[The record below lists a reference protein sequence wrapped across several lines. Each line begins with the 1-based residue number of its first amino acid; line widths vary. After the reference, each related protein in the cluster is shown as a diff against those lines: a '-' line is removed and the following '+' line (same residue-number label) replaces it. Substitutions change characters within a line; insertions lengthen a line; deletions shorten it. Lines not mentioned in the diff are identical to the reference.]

1 MNDEFQRLG
10 HKASQ
15 QTCVHGARIADDA
28 LSQIVEAGL
37 LAPTGRNLHPAELI
51 VVREKEMLERL
62 SHAKT
67 GGSALIA
74 SADAALVVVGDTTR
88 SDTWVEDC
96 SIMMA
101 YMQLAA
107 EELGIGNCW
116 VQIRS
121 RQSQTLLANGENLPS
136 NAFVR
141 EALEIPEAYDVL
153 AILALGES
161 EETRAPHTAEDLDWS
176 HVHDALLLS
185 VCSAQQ
191 SPVSLKCVP
200 IHAIV

>member
-1 MNDEFQRLG
+1 MDFRELIIKRR
-10 HKASQ
+10 SRRVY
-15 QTCVHGARIADDA
+15 TGARIADDA
-28 LSQIVEAGL
+28 LSQIIEAGL

-67 GGSALIA
+67 GGSALVA
-74 SADAALVVVGDTTR
+74 GADAALVVVGDTTR

-121 RQSQTLLANGENLPS
+121 RQSQTILPDGENLPS

-141 EALEIPEAYDVL
+141 AALEIPEEYDVL

-161 EETRAPHTAEDLDWS
+161 EENRAPHTAEDLDWS
-176 HVHDALLLS
+176 HVHDARF
-185 VCSAQQ
+185 
-191 SPVSLKCVP
+191 
-200 IHAIV
+200 

>member
-1 MNDEFQRLG
+1 MNFRDLVIKRR
-10 HKASQ
+10 SRRVY
-15 QTCVHGARIADDA
+15 TGARIADDA
-28 LSQIVEAGL
+28 LSQIIEAGL

-161 EETRAPHTAEDLDWS
+161 EETRALHTAEDLDWS
-176 HVHDALLLS
+176 HVHDERF
-185 VCSAQQ
+185 
-191 SPVSLKCVP
+191 
-200 IHAIV
+200 

>member
-1 MNDEFQRLG
+1 MDFRDLVI
-10 HKASQ
+10 KRRSRRVY
-15 QTCVHGARIADDA
+15 TGARIADDA

-141 EALEIPEAYDVL
+141 AALEIPEEYDVL

-176 HVHDALLLS
+176 HGARRALLS
-185 VCSAQQ
+185 VCAAQQ

>member
-1 MNDEFQRLG
+1 MDFRELIIKRR
-10 HKASQ
+10 SRRVY
-15 QTCVHGARIADDA
+15 TGARIADDA

-37 LAPTGRNLHPAELI
+37 LAPTGRNLHPAEVI

-161 EETRAPHTAEDLDWS
+161 EESRAPHTAKDLDWS
-176 HVHDALLLS
+176 HVHDERF
-185 VCSAQQ
+185 
-191 SPVSLKCVP
+191 
-200 IHAIV
+200 

>member
-1 MNDEFQRLG
+1 
-10 HKASQ
+10 
-15 QTCVHGARIADDA
+15 
-28 LSQIVEAGL
+28 
-37 LAPTGRNLHPAELI
+37 
-51 VVREKEMLERL
+51 
-62 SHAKT
+62 
-67 GGSALIA
+67 
-74 SADAALVVVGDTTR
+74 
-88 SDTWVEDC
+88 
-96 SIMMA
+96 MMA

-161 EETRAPHTAEDLDWS
+161 EETREPHTAEDLDWS
-176 HVHDALLLS
+176 HVHDERF
-185 VCSAQQ
+185 
-191 SPVSLKCVP
+191 
-200 IHAIV
+200 

>member
-1 MNDEFQRLG
+1 MDFRELIIKRR
-10 HKASQ
+10 SRRVY
-15 QTCVHGARIADDA
+15 TGARIADDA
-28 LSQIVEAGL
+28 LSQIIEAGL
-37 LAPTGRNLHPAELI
+37 LAPTGRNLHPAEVI
-51 VVREKEMLERL
+51 AVREKEMLERL

-67 GGSALIA
+67 GGSALVVN
-74 SADAALVVVGDTTR
+74 ADAALVVVGDTTR

-121 RQSQTLLANGENLPS
+121 RQSQTILADGENLPS

-141 EALEIPEAYDVL
+141 AALEIPEEYDVL

-161 EETRAPHTAEDLDWS
+161 EENRAPHTAEDLDWS
-176 HVHDALLLS
+176 HVHDERF
-185 VCSAQQ
+185 
-191 SPVSLKCVP
+191 
-200 IHAIV
+200 

>member
-1 MNDEFQRLG
+1 MDFRELIIKRR
-10 HKASQ
+10 SRRVY
-15 QTCVHGARIADDA
+15 TGARIADDA
-28 LSQIVEAGL
+28 LSQIIEAGL

-101 YMQLAA
+101 YMQL
-107 EELGIGNCW
+107 GIGNCW

-176 HVHDALLLS
+176 HVHDERF
-185 VCSAQQ
+185 
-191 SPVSLKCVP
+191 
-200 IHAIV
+200 

>member
-1 MNDEFQRLG
+1 MDFRELIIKRR
-10 HKASQ
+10 SRRVY
-15 QTCVHGARIADDA
+15 TGARIADDA
-28 LSQIVEAGL
+28 LSQIIEAGL

-67 GGSALIA
+67 GGSALVA

-136 NAFVR
+136 NAFVC

-161 EETRAPHTAEDLDWS
+161 EETRAPHTAEDFDWS
-176 HVHDALLLS
+176 HVHDERF
-185 VCSAQQ
+185 
-191 SPVSLKCVP
+191 
-200 IHAIV
+200 

>member
-1 MNDEFQRLG
+1 MAR
-10 HKASQ
+10 KQ
-15 QTCVHGARIADDA
+15 QQQHDA
-28 LSQIVEAGL
+28 GVPELQERVVYINRVSKVVKGGRRFGL
-37 LAPTGRNLHPAELI
+37 T
-51 VVREKEMLERL
+51 
-62 SHAKT
+62 
-67 GGSALIA
+67 
-74 SADAALVVVGDTTR
+74 ALVVVGDTTR

-176 HVHDALLLS
+176 HVHDERF
-185 VCSAQQ
+185 
-191 SPVSLKCVP
+191 
-200 IHAIV
+200 

>member
-1 MNDEFQRLG
+1 MDFRELIIKRR
-10 HKASQ
+10 SRRVY
-15 QTCVHGARIADDA
+15 TGARIADDA

-37 LAPTGRNLHPAELI
+37 LAPTGRNLHPAEL
-51 VVREKEMLERL
+51 
-62 SHAKT
+62 
-67 GGSALIA
+67 
-74 SADAALVVVGDTTR
+74 VVGDTTR

-121 RQSQTLLANGENLPS
+121 RQSQTLLADGENLPS

-161 EETRAPHTAEDLDWS
+161 EETRDWS
-176 HVHDALLLS
+176 HVHDERF
-185 VCSAQQ
+185 
-191 SPVSLKCVP
+191 
-200 IHAIV
+200 

>member
-1 MNDEFQRLG
+1 MDFRELIIKRR
-10 HKASQ
+10 SRRVY
-15 QTCVHGARIADDA
+15 TGARIADDA
-28 LSQIVEAGL
+28 LSQIIEAGL
-37 LAPTGRNLHPAELI
+37 LAPTGRNLHPAEVI

-161 EETRAPHTAEDLDWS
+161 EETRAHGGGSRLEPCARR
-176 HVHDALLLS
+176 ALLS

>member
-1 MNDEFQRLG
+1 MNFRELIIKRR
-10 HKASQ
+10 SRRVY
-15 QTCVHGARIADDA
+15 TGARIADDA
-28 LSQIVEAGL
+28 LSQVIEAGL
-37 LAPTGRNLHPAELI
+37 LAPTGRNLHPAEVI

-67 GGSALIA
+67 GGSALIGG
-74 SADAALVVVGDTTR
+74 ADAALVVVGDTTR

-121 RQSQTLLANGENLPS
+121 RRSQTILADGENLPS

-141 EALEIPEAYDVL
+141 AALEIPEEYDVL

-161 EETRAPHTAEDLDWS
+161 EENRAPHTAEDLDWS
-176 HVHDALLLS
+176 HVHDGRF
-185 VCSAQQ
+185 
-191 SPVSLKCVP
+191 
-200 IHAIV
+200 

>member
-1 MNDEFQRLG
+1 M
-10 HKASQ
+10 
-15 QTCVHGARIADDA
+15 ARNKQENAAAPELEERVVYINRV
-28 LSQIVEAGL
+28 SKVVKGGRRFGL
-37 LAPTGRNLHPAELI
+37 T
-51 VVREKEMLERL
+51 
-62 SHAKT
+62 
-67 GGSALIA
+67 
-74 SADAALVVVGDTTR
+74 ALVVVGDTTR

-141 EALEIPEAYDVL
+141 AALEIPEAYDVL

-176 HVHDALLLS
+176 HVHDERF
-185 VCSAQQ
+185 
-191 SPVSLKCVP
+191 
-200 IHAIV
+200 

>member
-1 MNDEFQRLG
+1 MDFRELIIKRR
-10 HKASQ
+10 SRRVY
-15 QTCVHGARIADDA
+15 TGARIADDA

-107 EELGIGNCW
+107 E
-116 VQIRS
+116 
-121 RQSQTLLANGENLPS
+121 
-136 NAFVR
+136 
-141 EALEIPEAYDVL
+141 
-153 AILALGES
+153 
-161 EETRAPHTAEDLDWS
+161 
-176 HVHDALLLS
+176 
-185 VCSAQQ
+185 
-191 SPVSLKCVP
+191 
-200 IHAIV
+200 